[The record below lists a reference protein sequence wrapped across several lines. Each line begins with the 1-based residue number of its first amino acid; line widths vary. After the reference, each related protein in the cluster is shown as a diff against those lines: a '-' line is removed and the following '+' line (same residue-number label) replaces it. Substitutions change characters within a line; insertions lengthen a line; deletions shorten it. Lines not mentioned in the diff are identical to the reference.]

1 MSKRKK
7 FRFFGC
13 ILLCLG
19 GIILLLVGIVV
30 VYWII
35 PYSPQKNRFNQQM
48 EDYSNKINAVNEVCT
63 REEIAALPEPLQ
75 RYCNYIGLENSPKY
89 SVVRT
94 IFSNTKFVFDSK
106 SGKKLNMDYDLWLFY
121 PQPFRSAF
129 CKSSMYGIPFDGV
142 DYFNEDLEGGMK
154 GVLGKA
160 IQIFDVHNKQGYQA
174 GLISWLAESLMIN
187 PSTLF
192 SKYITYEVI
201 DDNHVKATILY
212 NGVSGS
218 GIISI
223 DESGAITEFYS
234 DERQVEM
241 VNGEETKIGWRC
253 EYEDY
258 QLQNGI
264 VQPGTIRCI
273 KVYPDKEVTYFDSD
287 DFVIEYKK

>member
-94 IFSNTKFVFDSK
+94 IFSNTKFVFDIINSV
-106 SGKKLNMDYDLWLFY
+106 KKIIRLKIY
-121 PQPFRSAF
+121 
-129 CKSSMYGIPFDGV
+129 K
-142 DYFNEDLEGGMK
+142 E
-154 GVLGKA
+154 
-160 IQIFDVHNKQGYQA
+160 
-174 GLISWLAESLMIN
+174 
-187 PSTLF
+187 
-192 SKYITYEVI
+192 
-201 DDNHVKATILY
+201 IL
-212 NGVSGS
+212 
-218 GIISI
+218 
-223 DESGAITEFYS
+223 
-234 DERQVEM
+234 
-241 VNGEETKIGWRC
+241 
-253 EYEDY
+253 
-258 QLQNGI
+258 
-264 VQPGTIRCI
+264 
-273 KVYPDKEVTYFDSD
+273 
-287 DFVIEYKK
+287 